1 MLRPTA
7 GGVVLTLKV
16 IPRASASGL
25 SMASDGSLRVRL
37 HAPPVDGAA
46 NAALIEVLAK
56 ALGLPARA
64 IAIVSGERGRT
75 KRVKLDGVDERTVA
89 TRIARATGMHR
100 RA

>member
-1 MLRPTA
+1 
-7 GGVVLTLKV
+7 
-16 IPRASASGL
+16 
-25 SMASDGSLRVRL
+25 MASDGSLRVRL
-37 HAPPVDGAA
+37 HAAPVDGAA